1 MKNLDQG
8 KLIKTFVVGFAVS
21 GNTNN
26 YTTAATAGGTNSPL
40 FADNG
45 KTLSTLTDAI
55 KQAIPGRL
63 TFTTPAVMSD
73 VQKGDF
79 VYQATFEYASNK
91 QWEGTIKKYQLKAMV
106 SLGL

>member
-1 MKNLDQG
+1 M
-8 KLIKTFVVGFAVS
+8 S

-26 YTTAATAGGTNSPL
+26 YITAATAGGTTSPL
-40 FADNG
+40 FADNEAEL
-45 KTLSTLTDAI
+45 LSTLTDAI
-55 KQAIPGRL
+55 KQAISGRL

-91 QWEGTIKKYQLKAMV
+91 QWEGTIKKYQLQ
-106 SLGL
+106 